1 MGGSLTKSSIDWK
14 GEICYAG
21 SLFGGTMNRL
31 GNVIFYVEDVAKTIA
46 FFEKA
51 FGLKKSF
58 IDPTGSY
65 GQLETGTTALGFAS
79 FELAQQNLAR
89 GFRQITPKE
98 LPGCE
103 ISFTAKDVH
112 RSLTHAVKSGA
123 ELIASPEEKPWG
135 QTVAY
140 VRDFNGI
147 LIEIASDM
155 TVCAQSSCC
164 CH

>member
-1 MGGSLTKSSIDWK
+1 
-14 GEICYAG
+14 
-21 SLFGGTMNRL
+21 MNRL
-31 GNVIFYVEDVAKTIA
+31 GTIIYYVENVEQTIE

-51 FGLKKSF
+51 FGLSRSF

-79 FELAQQNLAR
+79 LELAKQNLPQGYQPISR
-89 GFRQITPKE
+89 KE

-112 RSLTHAVKSGA
+112 RSLNHALKAGA

-140 VRDFNGI
+140 VRDVNGI

-155 TVCAQSSCC
+155 MTACSKDSCC

>member
-1 MGGSLTKSSIDWK
+1 
-14 GEICYAG
+14 
-21 SLFGGTMNRL
+21 MNRL
-31 GNVIFYVEDVAKTIA
+31 GTVIFYVENVEKTVG

-51 FGLKKSF
+51 FGLKRMF
-58 IDPTGSY
+58 VDPTGHY
-65 GQLETGTTALGFAS
+65 GQLETGSTALGFAS
-79 FELAQQNLAR
+79 LELANQNLPQ
-89 GFRQITPKE
+89 GFHRISPKE

-112 RSLTHAVKSGA
+112 RSLSHAVKSGA

-155 TVCAQSSCC
+155 AACPESSCC
-164 CH
+164 CR

>member
-1 MGGSLTKSSIDWK
+1 
-14 GEICYAG
+14 
-21 SLFGGTMNRL
+21 MNRL
-31 GNVIFYVEDVAKTIA
+31 GTIIYYVENVEKTIS

-51 FGLKKSF
+51 FGLRRTF
-58 IDPTGSY
+58 IDPSGSY
-65 GQLETGTTALGFAS
+65 GQLETGATALGFAS
-79 FELAQQNLAR
+79 FELASQNLPQEYR
-89 GFRQITPKE
+89 RITPKE

-103 ISFTAKDVH
+103 ISFTARDVH
-112 RSLTHAVKSGA
+112 RSLNAAVKAGA

-140 VRDFNGI
+140 VRDSNGI

-155 TVCAQSSCC
+155 MAACTKDSCC

>member
-1 MGGSLTKSSIDWK
+1 MNKL
-14 GEICYAG
+14 
-21 SLFGGTMNRL
+21 GTI
-31 GNVIFYVEDVAKTIA
+31 IFYVEDVAKTVE

-51 FGLKKSF
+51 FGLKRAF
-58 IDPTGSY
+58 VDPTGQY
-65 GQLETGTTALGFAS
+65 GQLETGATALGFAS
-79 FELAQQNLAR
+79 LALAKQNLPQ
-89 GFRQITPKE
+89 GFLRISPKD

-103 ISFTAKDVH
+103 ISFTARDVH
-112 RSLTHAVKSGA
+112 HSLAHAVKSGA

-147 LIEIASDM
+147 LVEIASDM
-155 TVCAQSSCC
+155 AGCSQDSCC

>member
-1 MGGSLTKSSIDWK
+1 M
-14 GEICYAG
+14 ER
-21 SLFGGTMNRL
+21 FMNRL
-31 GNVIFYVEDVAKTIA
+31 GTIIFYVENVEKTLA

-51 FGLKKSF
+51 FGLAREF

-65 GQLETGTTALGFAS
+65 GQLKTGTTALGFAS
-79 FELAQQNLAR
+79 FELASQNLPSGYR
-89 GFRQITPKE
+89 RISPKE

-103 ISFTAKDVH
+103 ISFTAKDVNK
-112 RSLTHAVKSGA
+112 SLAHAVKSGA
-123 ELIASPEEKPWG
+123 ELIASAEEKPWG

-155 TVCAQSSCC
+155 MAACGNHNCC
-164 CH
+164 GH

>member
-1 MGGSLTKSSIDWK
+1 MNKL
-14 GEICYAG
+14 
-21 SLFGGTMNRL
+21 GT
-31 GNVIFYVEDVAKTIA
+31 VIFYVEDVEKTIA

-51 FGLKKSF
+51 FGLERAF
-58 IDPTGSY
+58 VDPTGQY

-79 FELAQQNLAR
+79 LELAKLNLPQ
-89 GFRQITPKE
+89 GFRPISPKE

-112 RSLTHAVKSGA
+112 RSFSHAVKSGA

-135 QTVAY
+135 QTVGY

-155 TVCAQSSCC
+155 APCPASSCC

>member
-1 MGGSLTKSSIDWK
+1 MNHL
-14 GEICYAG
+14 
-21 SLFGGTMNRL
+21 GTI
-31 GNVIFYVEDVAKTIA
+31 IFYVENVEKTIE

-51 FGLKKSF
+51 FGLRRLF
-58 IDPTGSY
+58 IDPSGSY
-65 GQLETGTTALGFAS
+65 GQLETGSTALGFAS
-79 FELAQQNLAR
+79 FELASQNLPQGYR
-89 GFRQITPKE
+89 KITPKE

-103 ISFTAKDVH
+103 ISFTARDVH
-112 RSLTHAVKSGA
+112 RSLNHAVKAGA

-140 VRDFNGI
+140 VRDSNGI

-155 TVCAQSSCC
+155 MATTCSKDSCC

>member
-1 MGGSLTKSSIDWK
+1 MNKL
-14 GEICYAG
+14 
-21 SLFGGTMNRL
+21 GTI
-31 GNVIFYVEDVAKTIA
+31 IFYVENVEKTIA

-51 FGLKKSF
+51 FGLKRTF
-58 IDPTGSY
+58 IDATGHY

-79 FELAQQNLAR
+79 LELAKQNLPQ
-89 GFRQITPKE
+89 GFRKISPQE

-103 ISFTAKDVH
+103 ISFTAKNVD
-112 RSLTHAVKSGA
+112 RSFKAAVTAGA
-123 ELIASPEEKPWG
+123 ELVASPEEKPWG
-135 QTVAY
+135 QVVGY

-155 TVCAQSSCC
+155 SAPCTANSCC

>member
-1 MGGSLTKSSIDWK
+1 MNKL
-14 GEICYAG
+14 
-21 SLFGGTMNRL
+21 GT
-31 GNVIFYVEDVAKTIA
+31 IIYYVENVEKTLT

-51 FGLKKSF
+51 FGLKRMF
-58 IDPTGSY
+58 IDPTGHY
-65 GQLETGTTALGFAS
+65 GQLDTGTTALGFAS
-79 FELAQQNLAR
+79 FDLAKQNLPQ
-89 GFRQITPKE
+89 GFTRVSPKE

-103 ISFTAKDVH
+103 ISFTATDVK

-123 ELIASPEEKPWG
+123 ELIAAAEEKPWG

-155 TVCAQSSCC
+155 ATACHNSCS

>member
-1 MGGSLTKSSIDWK
+1 
-14 GEICYAG
+14 
-21 SLFGGTMNRL
+21 MNRL
-31 GNVIFYVEDVAKTIA
+31 GNIIFYVEHVEKTIA

-51 FGLKKSF
+51 FGVKRSF

-79 FELAQQNLAR
+79 LELAKQNLPQAYR
-89 GFRQITPKE
+89 RITPKE
-98 LPGCE
+98 LPGLE
-103 ISFTAKDVH
+103 IAFTTRDVH
-112 RSLTHAVKSGA
+112 RSLNAAVKAGA

-140 VRDFNGI
+140 VRDPNGI
-147 LIEIASDM
+147 LIEIASEMMAECSKDD
-155 TVCAQSSCC
+155 CC

>member
-1 MGGSLTKSSIDWK
+1 
-14 GEICYAG
+14 
-21 SLFGGTMNRL
+21 MNKL
-31 GNVIFYVEDVAKTIA
+31 GNVIYYVEDVAKTIA

-51 FGLKKSF
+51 FGLKRMF
-58 IDPTGSY
+58 IDPTGHY
-65 GQLETGTTALGFAS
+65 GQLETGSTSLGFAS
-79 FELAQQNLAR
+79 LQLAKQNLPQ
-89 GFRQITPKE
+89 GFRQISPKE

-103 ISFTAKDVH
+103 ISFIAKDVH
-112 RSLTHAVKSGA
+112 RSLTQAVKSGA

-135 QTVAY
+135 QTIGY

-155 TVCAQSSCC
+155 AACHQDTCC

>member
-1 MGGSLTKSSIDWK
+1 
-14 GEICYAG
+14 
-21 SLFGGTMNRL
+21 MNRL
-31 GNVIFYVEDVAKTIA
+31 GTIIFYVENVEKTIA

-51 FGLKKSF
+51 FGLTRSF

-65 GQLETGTTALGFAS
+65 GQMETGTTALGFAS
-79 FELAQQNLAR
+79 FELASQNLPR
-89 GFRQITPKE
+89 EYRRITPKE

-103 ISFTAKDVH
+103 ISFTARDVH
-112 RSLTHAVKSGA
+112 RSLNHAVKAGA
-123 ELIASPEEKPWG
+123 ELVASPEEKPWG

-155 TVCAQSSCC
+155 MAACTKDSCC

>member
-1 MGGSLTKSSIDWK
+1 
-14 GEICYAG
+14 
-21 SLFGGTMNRL
+21 MNRL
-31 GNVIFYVEDVAKTIA
+31 GTIIYYVENVEKTIE

-51 FGLKKSF
+51 FGLVRSF

-65 GQLETGTTALGFAS
+65 GQLETGMTSLGFAS
-79 FELAQQNLAR
+79 LELAKQNLPQGYQPISRKA
-89 GFRQITPKE
+89 

-112 RSLTHAVKSGA
+112 RSLNHAVKAGA

-140 VRDFNGI
+140 VRDLNGI

-155 TVCAQSSCC
+155 MAACSKDSCC

>member
-1 MGGSLTKSSIDWK
+1 
-14 GEICYAG
+14 
-21 SLFGGTMNRL
+21 MNRL
-31 GNVIFYVEDVAKTIA
+31 GNIIFYVEDVEKTIA

-51 FGLKKSF
+51 FGLKRSF
-58 IDPTGSY
+58 IDPTGQY

-79 FELAQQNLAR
+79 LELAKQNLPQ
-89 GFRQITPKE
+89 GFRRISPKE

-140 VRDFNGI
+140 VRDSNGI

-155 TVCAQSSCC
+155 MASCPQDSCC

>member
-1 MGGSLTKSSIDWK
+1 MNQL
-14 GEICYAG
+14 
-21 SLFGGTMNRL
+21 GTI
-31 GNVIFYVEDVAKTIA
+31 IFYVEDVAKTIA

-51 FGLKKSF
+51 FGLTTAF
-58 IDPTGSY
+58 IDPTGHY

-79 FELAQQNLAR
+79 LELANQNLPQ
-89 GFRQITPKE
+89 GFQKISPKE

-103 ISFTAKDVH
+103 VSFTAKDVYS
-112 RSLTHAVKSGA
+112 SLSHALKAGA
-123 ELIASPEEKPWG
+123 QLIASPAEKPWG

-155 TVCAQSSCC
+155 AAACPKNSCC